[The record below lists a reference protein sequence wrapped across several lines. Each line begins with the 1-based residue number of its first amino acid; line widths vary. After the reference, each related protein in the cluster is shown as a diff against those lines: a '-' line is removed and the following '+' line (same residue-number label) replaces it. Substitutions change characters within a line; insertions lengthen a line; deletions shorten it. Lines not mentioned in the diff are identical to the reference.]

1 MSPLGAD
8 KTQVLKELKDALR
21 PLAGD
26 ALDKAP
32 ADANVAALAEAIYKI
47 LTADAAASVTQTDNS
62 SFWTWLTAVGAG
74 SAAGPPPVSSLK
86 GKLT

>member
-1 MSPLGAD
+1 MSPLGGD
-8 KTQVLKELKDALR
+8 KTQVLTELKNALR

-26 ALDKAP
+26 AIDKAP

-47 LTADAAASVTQTDNS
+47 LTLDAAVTVSNTDNTA
-62 SFWTWLTAVGAG
+62 FWTWLTAVGAAVP
-74 SAAGPPPVSSLK
+74 AAGAPPTSIT